1 MQPTPAK
8 VISKKTP
15 GKHILPATVRRSRRL
30 KSVHLPCQNEDSERV
45 IKEITIS
52 ESESED
58 EQHMHQEAQPEVTNH
73 SLDKTELQAEIQ
85 PTPAKV
91 ISKKM
96 PGKHIVP
103 DTIRRSRS
111 LKSIPLPCQNEDI
124 ERVIEE
130 ITVSESESEDE
141 QHMHQEKELK
151 FKTTKRTFLYQ
162 TSSYAAGK
170 YKSLYIDSRKKIEA
184 LAEENR
190 QLALKLENALDK
202 LEGREATAKEN
213 RELVLKLENALGK
226 IEAYEKVLQ
235 MSKEVLLIARATERV
250 ANVCSEPMNGA
261 LAGIRSAKRTRHNQE
276 SGKN

>member
-1 MQPTPAK
+1 MGRKSKAAMTAEKVSTQKPESTNTGLESVEAQPEATNPSLEKAEVQVEMQPTPAK

-85 PTPAKV
+85 PTPA
-91 ISKKM
+91 
-96 PGKHIVP
+96 
-103 DTIRRSRS
+103 
-111 LKSIPLPCQNEDI
+111 
-124 ERVIEE
+124 
-130 ITVSESESEDE
+130 
-141 QHMHQEKELK
+141 
-151 FKTTKRTFLYQ
+151 KTTKRTFLYQ